1 MNNLITYLFTKA
13 NWLKVHLYLA
23 LLVGFLFAL
32 IGLSGSLNVYHEEID
47 ALLNPALTIEAPQNK
62 YQSLDKII
70 ASVRAAHPNR
80 YGSWT
85 LEMPR
90 SPHGMMTAWYEKP
103 TETFFEL
110 YAPLMVSVN
119 PYTGEVVTSRFW
131 GQTVMTWLFDL
142 HSQLRLEQLGRNTV
156 GILGLLLLVSCASGL
171 YLWWPS
177 LKELLNSLKIRSNK
191 GIKLLVLDAHRLL
204 GLLSAVPLIVLAI
217 TGTLLSF
224 PSSLSFFSGSAGMDH
239 GQTGREIVSTAI
251 PNNHPTGLASATF
264 VAQSVFPKAELRRI
278 TTPQGDTGIYRINF
292 RQNSEVNQI
301 HPFSTVWVDR
311 WSGQIREVRNPN
323 TFSTSETFATWVWPL
338 HTGEALGPKGRFI
351 WFLSGISLFVLY
363 VSGLLRWL
371 FRTHKISDRQADIII
386 KQALITCQR
395 TLYRIFYLLS
405 RLLLELYRRLAPYVR
420 KGYHSALISLNHT
433 LLKIQSRR
441 KRLGKDN

>member
-1 MNNLITYLFTKA
+1 MNNLLTRLLTKA
-13 NWLKVHLYLA
+13 NWLKIHLYLA

-32 IGLSGSLNVYHEEID
+32 IGLSGSLNVYRDEID
-47 ALLNPALTIEAPQNK
+47 TFLNPELSIAAPQNK

-70 ASVRAAHPNR
+70 ASVRAAHPDR

-103 TETFFEL
+103 TETFFEY

-119 PYTGEVVTSRFW
+119 PYTGEIVSSRFW
-131 GQTVMTWLFDL
+131 GQTVMTWIVDL
-142 HSQLRLEQLGRNTV
+142 HTQLRLDQLGSNSV
-156 GILGLLLLVSCASGL
+156 GVLGLLLVVSCSSGL

-177 LKELLNSLKIRSNK
+177 LKEILNSLKIRSN
-191 GIKLLVLDAHRLL
+191 GGLKLILLDVHRLL
-204 GLLSAVPLIVLAI
+204 GLLSAGPLIVLAI

-224 PSSLSFFSGSAGMDH
+224 PSSLEFFTGSSGMEH
-239 GQTGREIVSTAI
+239 GQTGRDIVSTAI
-251 PNNHPTGLASATF
+251 PNNHPTGLSSATF

-278 TTPQGDTGIYRINF
+278 TTPLGDTGIYRINF
-292 RQNSEVNQI
+292 RQTSEINQK
-301 HPFSTVWVDR
+301 HPFTTVWVDR

-323 TFSTSETFATWVWPL
+323 SFSTGETFATWIWPL

-351 WFLSGISLFVLY
+351 WFLSGISLFILY

-371 FRTHKISDRQADIII
+371 FRTNRINDRQAEIAI
-386 KQALITCQR
+386 KHALNNGQKV
-395 TLYRIFYLLS
+395 LYQTFSLLS
-405 RLLLELYRRLAPYVR
+405 RHLLETTQHLNPYVK
-420 KGYHSALISLNHT
+420 KGYAAALVW
-433 LLKIQSRR
+433 LKHLYLKFQSRH
-441 KRLGKDN
+441 KRLRKDD